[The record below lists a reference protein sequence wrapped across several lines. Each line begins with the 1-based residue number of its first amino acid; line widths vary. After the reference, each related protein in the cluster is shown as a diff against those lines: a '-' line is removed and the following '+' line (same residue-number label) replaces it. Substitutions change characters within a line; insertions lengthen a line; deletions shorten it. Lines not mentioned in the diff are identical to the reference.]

1 MAGTRRYARPDA
13 RPASNDA
20 QLARDESHTRAA
32 SARRDAY
39 ANVKAGERGMVDA
52 LLAERRGYEQRG
64 GMADR
69 IRQVTEQLKL
79 RGYED

>member
-13 RPASNDA
+13 QPASNDA
-20 QLARDESHTRAA
+20 QLARDESHARAA